1 MCGVHVYVEA
11 RGQIQVSLLRN
22 AIHFE
27 TGFLLG
33 LELTDLAKKG

>member
-1 MCGVHVYVEA
+1 MCAVHVYVEA
-11 RGQIQVSLLRN
+11 RGQFQVLLLRK

-33 LELTDLAKKG
+33 SGLTDLAKKG